1 VVTGAAGGRVRPQSV
16 FASVHHKGDVV
27 VKYARQGL
35 VGLLAVAAVSVA
47 ACSSSA
53 ASPAGS
59 SSPAA
64 HGTSAAGSLSYA
76 QQQLTSHEDAVGW
89 PTLPTGP
96 KPATGKTVYI
106 ISSDQALEGNIRVV
120 DGLQQAVSMLGW
132 KSVVL
137 DGKGTTDVQ
146 NAAFQQAVNE
156 HAYAIFDVFIDT
168 NSVGAGMAAV
178 KSAKIPVVSITSGS
192 PTSGPNAVAAEV
204 GSVQFN
210 YLMGE
215 LEAYYAIAASKGKV
229 DALIMED
236 NSFTTAPPIAQGADA
251 VLKQCSTCKVDAV
264 VTFAAADLVTGMA
277 GLVQTNLQRYPGV
290 NYVFLPYDAA
300 ASFAA
305 AGIRQAG
312 SSAKIVS
319 TGGNLPNLAMIRQ
332 GQTEVAT
339 VAEPLE
345 YFSYLADNDLIRYE
359 GGAKPLP
366 FNAPLK
372 ILVASNLPPAGQ
384 AWNGDSNFTGAFR
397 TLWGLG

>member
-1 VVTGAAGGRVRPQSV
+1 
-16 FASVHHKGDVV
+16 V
-27 VKYARQGL
+27 VKYTRQGFA
-35 VGLLAVAAVSVA
+35 GLLAIAAVTVA

-53 ASPAGS
+53 APSSG

-64 HGTSAAGSLSYA
+64 QGTSGAGSLGYA
-76 QQQLTSHEDAVGW
+76 QQQLTSHESNVGW
-89 PTLPTGP
+89 PTLASGP
-96 KPATGKTVYI
+96 KPASGKTVYI
-106 ISSDQALEGNIRVV
+106 ISSYQALEGNIRVV
-120 DGLQQAVSMLGW
+120 DGLQQAVTELGW

-137 DGKGTTDVQ
+137 DGKGTTDAQ
-146 NAAFQQAVNE
+146 SAAFQQAVNE

-168 NSVGAGMAAV
+168 NSIGAAMAAV
-178 KSAKIPVVSITSGS
+178 TAAKIPVVSVTSGS
-192 PTSGPNAVAAEV
+192 PTTGANAVVAEV
-204 GSVQFN
+204 GSVPFN
-210 YLMGE
+210 YQMGE
-215 LEAYYAIAASKGKV
+215 LEAYYAIAANKGKV
-229 DALIMED
+229 NALIMED

-277 GLVQTNLQRYPGV
+277 GLVQTNLQRYPDV

-305 AGIRQAG
+305 TGIQQAG

-339 VAEPLE
+339 VAEPLS
-345 YFSYLADNDLIRYE
+345 YFSYLAVNDLIRYE

-372 ILVASNLPPAGQ
+372 ILMASNLPPAGQ
-384 AWNGDSNFTGAFR
+384 AWNGDSSFAGSFR

>member
-1 VVTGAAGGRVRPQSV
+1 MIKHTRL
-16 FASVHHKGDVV
+16 
-27 VKYARQGL
+27 GL
-35 VGLLAVAAVSVA
+35 ISLLAVAAVLIA

-53 ASPAGS
+53 TTS
-59 SSPAA
+59 S
-64 HGTSAAGSLSYA
+64 GTSPSAGTSLTGSVTSA
-76 QQQLTSHEDAVGW
+76 QQQVTAHEKAVGW
-89 PTLPTGP
+89 PTLATGP
-96 KPATGKTVYI
+96 APAKGKTVYI

-120 DGLQQAVSMLGW
+120 DGLQEATSMLGW

-137 DGKGTTDVQ
+137 DGKGSTDTQ

-168 NSVGAGMAAV
+168 TSVGAGMAAV

-192 PTSGPNAVAAEV
+192 PTSGPDGVVAEV
-204 GSVQFN
+204 GSVAFN
-210 YLMGE
+210 YQMGE

-229 DALIMED
+229 NALIMED

-251 VLKQCSTCKVDAV
+251 VLKQCSSCKVDAV
-264 VTFAAADLVTGMA
+264 VTFAAADLVTGFA

-300 ASFAA
+300 GSFAA
-305 AGIRQAG
+305 TGIRQAG
-312 SSAKIVS
+312 SSAQLVS

-332 GQTEVAT
+332 GQIEVAT

-345 YFSYLADNDLIRYE
+345 YFSFLAVNDLIRYE
-359 GGAKPLP
+359 GGAKALP
-366 FNAPLK
+366 FDAPLK

-384 AWNGDSNFTGAFR
+384 SWTGDSNFTGTFKK
-397 TLWGLG
+397 LWGLG